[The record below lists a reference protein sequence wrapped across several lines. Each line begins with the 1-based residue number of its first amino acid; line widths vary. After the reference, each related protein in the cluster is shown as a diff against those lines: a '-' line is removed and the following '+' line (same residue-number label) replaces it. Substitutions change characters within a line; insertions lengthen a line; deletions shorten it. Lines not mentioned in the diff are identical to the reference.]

1 MSAKEENEGQ
11 DMEKNSKK
19 QSAMYCRFGR
29 EEQIETKTGLKE
41 TDEEELRP
49 ANLDKQE
56 ECTGNH
62 ELEIQ

>member
-1 MSAKEENEGQ
+1 
-11 DMEKNSKK
+11 MEKNSKK

>member
-1 MSAKEENEGQ
+1 
-11 DMEKNSKK
+11 MEQNSKK
-19 QSAMYCRFGR
+19 QIAMYCRFGR

-49 ANLDKQE
+49 VALDKQE
-56 ECTGNH
+56 RTGNY